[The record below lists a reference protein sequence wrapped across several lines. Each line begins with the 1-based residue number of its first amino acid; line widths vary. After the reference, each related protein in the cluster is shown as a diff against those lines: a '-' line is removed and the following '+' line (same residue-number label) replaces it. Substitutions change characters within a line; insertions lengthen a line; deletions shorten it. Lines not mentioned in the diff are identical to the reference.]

1 MISNAPE
8 PWRKKFERRMR
19 ERPLPKGCSGTTTVR
34 LIREAGRDPIE
45 RDMLYRPVTR
55 TETSFTVAV

>member
-1 MISNAPE
+1 
-8 PWRKKFERRMR
+8 MR